1 MMMMMMMMNHGVSW
15 CVCYRAAKE
24 STMENDVGT
33 VKKSR
38 AASPAPKTS
47 KAKEDKEVVKPSPS
61 AEKVPKVEKSS
72 ETKTDKARATAGCLC
87 FNVF

>member
-1 MMMMMMMMNHGVSW
+1 MMYLGVFVS
-15 CVCYRAAKE
+15 VAAKE

-61 AEKVPKVEKSS
+61 AEKVSKVEKSS
-72 ETKTDKARATAGCLC
+72 ETKTDKERATLGCWWRFFC
-87 FNVF
+87 GFAV